1 MLISPFYNERDRTN
15 LAQQTT
21 PTGASFTSKLK
32 KPKYIAAIVIIAI
45 ILVGVGAAAYYYSLP
60 KSSST
65 YKIVTS
71 TSPRIRYLGF
81 NVQNV
86 TDVRVR
92 QAIAY
97 AVDRS
102 AINSNVFNNLT
113 QPLYSMV
120 PSAMPYSQPVFQTKY
135 GSSPNLLKAESLLT
149 QAGYYNTTN
158 GCSDKNAKCLSIK
171 LWFNSDGHYGDT
183 EPTVALQIKTSLEK
197 TGLITVNLYS
207 EPWATYKT
215 DVSAGKLP
223 FYLLGWYPDYFD
235 SDDYVS
241 PFLQTDGAKV
251 EGSYY
256 SNATMDQWITQEENT
271 TDNTQRANLFG
282 QIQSQLAT
290 DVPYIPLWQN
300 GADIEYKSGITGV
313 YLHPV
318 TFKYFPMEWSGVSQ
332 LNVGTTDKIVC
343 LDPACAYDYFS
354 IEIINQVFDTL
365 LVYAPNDTTL
375 LPGLATQVPSLA
387 NGGISSDGM
396 NYTYH
401 LRQGVKFTDGT
412 PFNATVMKWSIERV
426 IALGDPG
433 GDPPTNPNYDA
444 AQYGGSA
451 AFLLYQVGGLGNNTF
466 STQTNNRIIV
476 LDPYTIRFHLS
487 KPLSFFNELMAFS
500 VSAPVSMSAYSKTQ
514 GQADTPVSK
523 IVGTGPYMVTDYTP
537 STGPI
542 VLQKNP
548 NYYNPGIYSSYGIP
562 SIPGISKINISLF
575 STATGMKNAL
585 LSGQIDMAYRQLNPQ
600 DITSL
605 QSKYGS

>member
-60 KSSST
+60 KSSSA

-81 NVQNV
+81 NVQTI

-102 AINSNVFNNLT
+102 AIRSNVFSNLT

-135 GSSPNLLKAESLLT
+135 GSTPNLSSAQTLLT
-149 QAGYYNTTN
+149 AAGYYNTTN
-158 GCSDKNAKCLSIK
+158 GCSGSANCLSIN

-183 EPTVALQIKTSLEK
+183 EPTVALQIKSSLEK
-197 TGLITVNLYS
+197 TGLIKVNLYS

-215 DVSAGKLP
+215 HVSAGTLP

-241 PFLQTDGAKV
+241 PFLQTAGAKI

-256 SNATMDQWITQEENT
+256 SNATMDQWITQEESTVNET
-271 TDNTQRANLFG
+271 LRTSLFA
-282 QIQSQLAT
+282 QIQNQLAK

-300 GADIEYKSGITGV
+300 GADIEYKSGISGV

-318 TFKYFPMEWSGVSQ
+318 TFKYFTMSWSTSQ
-332 LNVGTTDKIVC
+332 LNVGTTDKVVC

-387 NGGISSDGM
+387 NGGISPDGM

-426 IALGDPG
+426 IALGDPAS
-433 GDPPTNPNYDA
+433 PNYNA

-451 AFLLYQVGGLGNNTF
+451 AFLLFQVGGLGNNTNWL
-466 STQTNNRIIV
+466 TQTNDRIIV
-476 LDPYTIRFHLS
+476 IDPYTIRFHLNQ
-487 KPLSFFNELMAFS
+487 PISFFNELMAFS
-500 VSAPVSMSAYSKTQ
+500 VSAPVSPAAYSKTQ
-514 GQADTPVSK
+514 PQADTPISK
-523 IVGTGPYMVTDYTP
+523 IVGTGPYMVTTYTP

-542 VLQKNP
+542 VLQNNP
-548 NYYNPGIYSSYGIP
+548 NYYNTGIYSNYGIS
-562 SIPGISKINISLF
+562 SIPAIPKIVITLF

-585 LSGQIDMAYRQLNPQ
+585 LNGQIDMAYRTLNPQ

-605 QSKYGS
+605 QTKYGP

>member
-1 MLISPFYNERDRTN
+1 MTQTAPSAPSP
-15 LAQQTT
+15 
-21 PTGASFTSKLK
+21 GWSKQR
-32 KPKYIAAIVIIAI
+32 KYILAIVIVAVIVVAVVAAI
-45 ILVGVGAAAYYYSLP
+45 LLLP
-60 KSSST
+60 KSSSAIAVNVGT
-65 YKIVTS
+65 G
-71 TSPRIRYLGF
+71 PRIRFVGF
-81 NVQNV
+81 NIPTSPTYSNG
-86 TDVRVR
+86 TSISSGNYLNVR
-92 QAIAY
+92 QAFAY
-97 AVDRS
+97 AIDRD
-102 AINSNVFNNLT
+102 AINANVFLGLAT
-113 QPLYSMV
+113 PIYSMIP
-120 PSAMPYSQPVFQTKY
+120 PSMPYSQSVFKTKY
-135 GSSPNLLKAESLLT
+135 GAVANSTLGANLLT
-149 QAGYYNTTN
+149 QAGFNSTKN
-158 GCSDKNAKCLSIK
+158 GK
-171 LWFNSDGHYGDT
+171 LYIDLWYNSDGHYGDT
-183 EPTVALQIKTSLEK
+183 EPTAALVLKTSIEK
-197 TGLITVNLYS
+197 TGMVIVNLKS
-207 EPWATYKT
+207 ETWAQFVPDRK
-215 DVSAGKLP
+215 AGTFPL
-223 FYLLGWYPDYFD
+223 FMLGWYPDYFD

-241 PFLQTDGAKV
+241 PFLTASGAKSL
-251 EGSYY
+251 GSFYN
-256 SNATMDQWITQEENT
+256 NATVAGWINQEEST
-271 TDNTQRANLFG
+271 VDDTVRGNLFG
-282 QIQSQLAT
+282 QIQNAVASS
-290 DVPYIPLWQN
+290 VPYVPLWQGSAN
-300 GADIEYKSGITGV
+300 IGYRSDINGV

-318 TFKYFPMEWSGVSQ
+318 VFKYFTMSRPGSTQ
-332 LNVGTTDKIVC
+332 LNVGTTDSVVC

-354 IEIINQVFDTL
+354 IEVINQVFDTL
-365 LVYAPNDTTL
+365 LVYAPNSTTL
-375 LPGLATQVPSLA
+375 LPGLASQVPTVA
-387 NGGISSDGM
+387 NGGISTDEM

-523 IVGTGPYMVTDYTP
+523 IVGTGPYMVTNYTP
-537 STGPI
+537 SKGPI

>member
-1 MLISPFYNERDRTN
+1 MLISPFYNEQVRTN

-21 PTGASFTSKLK
+21 PTEASFTSKLK

-135 GSSPNLLKAESLLT
+135 GSTPNLSSAQTLLT
-149 QAGYYNTTN
+149 AAGYYNTTN
-158 GCSDKNAKCLSIK
+158 GCSGSANCLSIN

-183 EPTVALQIKTSLEK
+183 EPTVALQIKSSLEK
-197 TGLITVNLYS
+197 TGLIKVNLYS

-215 DVSAGKLP
+215 HVSAGTLP

-241 PFLQTDGAKV
+241 PFLQTAGAKI

-256 SNATMDQWITQEENT
+256 SNATMDQWITQEESTVNET
-271 TDNTQRANLFG
+271 LRTNLFAE
-282 QIQSQLAT
+282 IQNQLT
-290 DVPYIPLWQN
+290 KDVPYIPLWQN
-300 GADIEYKSGITGV
+300 GADIEYKSGISGV

-318 TFKYFPMEWSGVSQ
+318 TFKYFTMSWSTSQ
-332 LNVGTTDKIVC
+332 LNVGTTDKVVC

-387 NGGISSDGM
+387 NGGISPDGM

-426 IALGDPG
+426 IALGDPAS
-433 GDPPTNPNYDA
+433 PNYNA

-451 AFLLYQVGGLGNNTF
+451 AFLLCQVGGLGNNTNWL
-466 STQTNNRIIV
+466 TQTNDRIIV
-476 LDPYTIRFHLS
+476 IDPYTIRFHLNQ
-487 KPLSFFNELMAFS
+487 PISFFNELMAFS
-500 VSAPVSMSAYSKTQ
+500 VSAPVSPAAYSKTQ
-514 GQADTPVSK
+514 PQADTPISK
-523 IVGTGPYMVTDYTP
+523 IVGTGPYMVTTYTP

-542 VLQKNP
+542 VLQNNP
-548 NYYNPGIYSSYGIP
+548 NYYNTGIYSNYGIS
-562 SIPGISKINISLF
+562 SIPAIPKIVITLF

-585 LSGQIDMAYRQLNPQ
+585 LNGQIDMAYRTLNPQ

-605 QSKYGS
+605 QTKYGP

>member
-1 MLISPFYNERDRTN
+1 
-15 LAQQTT
+15 
-21 PTGASFTSKLK
+21 
-32 KPKYIAAIVIIAI
+32 
-45 ILVGVGAAAYYYSLP
+45 
-60 KSSST
+60 
-65 YKIVTS
+65 
-71 TSPRIRYLGF
+71 
-81 NVQNV
+81 
-86 TDVRVR
+86 
-92 QAIAY
+92 
-97 AVDRS
+97 
-102 AINSNVFNNLT
+102 
-113 QPLYSMV
+113 
-120 PSAMPYSQPVFQTKY
+120 
-135 GSSPNLLKAESLLT
+135 
-149 QAGYYNTTN
+149 
-158 GCSDKNAKCLSIK
+158 
-171 LWFNSDGHYGDT
+171 
-183 EPTVALQIKTSLEK
+183 
-197 TGLITVNLYS
+197 
-207 EPWATYKT
+207 
-215 DVSAGKLP
+215 
-223 FYLLGWYPDYFD
+223 
-235 SDDYVS
+235 
-241 PFLQTDGAKV
+241 
-251 EGSYY
+251 
-256 SNATMDQWITQEENT
+256 
-271 TDNTQRANLFG
+271 
-282 QIQSQLAT
+282 
-290 DVPYIPLWQN
+290 
-300 GADIEYKSGITGV
+300 
-313 YLHPV
+313 
-318 TFKYFPMEWSGVSQ
+318 
-332 LNVGTTDKIVC
+332 
-343 LDPACAYDYFS
+343 
-354 IEIINQVFDTL
+354 
-365 LVYAPNDTTL
+365 
-375 LPGLATQVPSLA
+375 
-387 NGGISSDGM
+387 M

-466 STQTNNRIIV
+466 STQTNDRIIV

>member
-1 MLISPFYNERDRTN
+1 M
-15 LAQQTT
+15 
-21 PTGASFTSKLK
+21 SKLK
-32 KPKYIAAIVIIAI
+32 QPKYIAAIVIIVI

-60 KSSST
+60 KSSSA
-65 YKIVTS
+65 YKIVTA

-81 NVQNV
+81 NVQTI
-86 TDVRVR
+86 TDLRVR

-97 AVDRS
+97 AVDRN
-102 AINSNVFNNLT
+102 AIRSNVFSNLT

-135 GSSPNLLKAESLLT
+135 GSTPNLSSAQTLLKA
-149 QAGYYNTTN
+149 AGYYNNTN
-158 GCSDKNAKCLSIK
+158 GCSDSAANCLSIK

-183 EPTVALQIKTSLEK
+183 EPTVALQIKSSLEK

-241 PFLQTDGAKV
+241 PFLQTAGAKV

-256 SNATMDQWITQEENT
+256 SNATMDQWITQEESTVNET
-271 TDNTQRANLFG
+271 LRTSLFA
-282 QIQSQLAT
+282 QIQNQLAK

-300 GADIEYKSGITGV
+300 GADIEYKSGISGV

-318 TFKYFPMEWSGVSQ
+318 TFKYFTMSWSGANQ
-332 LNVGTTDKIVC
+332 LNVGTTDKVVC

-375 LPGLATQVPSLA
+375 LPGLATQVPTLA

-401 LRQGVKFTDGT
+401 LRQGVKFSDGT
-412 PFNATVMKWSIERV
+412 AFNATVMKWSIERV
-426 IALGDPG
+426 IALGDPAS
-433 GDPPTNPNYDA
+433 PNYNA

-451 AFLLYQVGGLGNNTF
+451 AFLLYQVGGLGNNTNWT
-466 STQTNNRIIV
+466 TQTNDRIIV
-476 LDPYTIRFHLS
+476 IDPYTIKFHLN
-487 KPLSFFNELMAFS
+487 KPISFFNELMAFS
-500 VSAPVSMSAYSKTQ
+500 VSAPVSTAAYSKTQ
-514 GQADTPVSK
+514 PQADTPVSK
-523 IVGTGPYMVTDYTP
+523 IVGTGPYVVSSYTP

-542 VLQKNP
+542 VLQNNP
-548 NYYNPGIYSSYGIP
+548 NYYNPGLYSSNYGI
-562 SIPGISKINISLF
+562 STIPTIPKIVITLF

-585 LSGQIDMAYRQLNPQ
+585 LNGQIDMAYRTLNPQ

-605 QSKYGS
+605 QSTYG

>member
-1 MLISPFYNERDRTN
+1 M
-15 LAQQTT
+15 AQQTS

-60 KSSST
+60 KSSSA

-81 NVQNV
+81 NVQTI

-102 AINSNVFNNLT
+102 AIRSNVFSNLT

-135 GSSPNLLKAESLLT
+135 GSTPNLSSAQALLT
-149 QAGYYNTTN
+149 AAGYSATAN
-158 GCSDKNAKCLSIK
+158 GCSDSASNCLSIK

-183 EPTVALQIKTSLEK
+183 EPTVALQIKSSLEK
-197 TGLITVNLYS
+197 TGLIRVNLYS

-215 DVSAGKLP
+215 DVSAGTLP

-241 PFLQTDGAKV
+241 PFLQTAGAKV

-256 SNATMDQWITQEENT
+256 SNATMDQWITQEESTINET
-271 TDNTQRANLFG
+271 LRTSLFA
-282 QIQSQLAT
+282 QIQNQLAK

-300 GADIEYKSGITGV
+300 GADIEYKSGISGV

-318 TFKYFPMEWSGVSQ
+318 TFKYFTMSWSGTSQ
-332 LNVGTTDKIVC
+332 LNVGTTDKVVC

-387 NGGISSDGM
+387 NGGISSDGLTYS

-426 IALGDPG
+426 IALGDSFS
-433 GDPPTNPNYDA
+433 PNYNA

-451 AFLLYQVGGLGNNTF
+451 AFLLFQVGGLGNNTNWA
-466 STQTNNRIIV
+466 TQTNDRIIV
-476 LDPYTIRFHLS
+476 MDPYTIRFHLN
-487 KPLSFFNELMAFS
+487 KPISFFNELMAFS
-500 VSAPVSMSAYSKTQ
+500 VSAPVSTAAYSKTQ
-514 GQADTPVSK
+514 PQADTPISK
-523 IVGTGPYMVTDYTP
+523 IVGTGPYMVTSYTP

-542 VLQKNP
+542 VLQNNP
-548 NYYNPGIYSSYGIP
+548 NYYNTGIYSSNYGIS
-562 SIPGISKINISLF
+562 SIPAIPKIVITLF
-575 STATGMKNAL
+575 STAIGMKNAL
-585 LSGQIDMAYRQLNPQ
+585 LNGQIDMAYRTLNPQ

-605 QSKYGS
+605 QSKYGP

>member
-1 MLISPFYNERDRTN
+1 M
-15 LAQQTT
+15 AQQTP
-21 PTGASFTSKLK
+21 PTGVSFTSKLK

-60 KSSST
+60 KSSSA

-81 NVQNV
+81 NVPTI

-102 AINSNVFNNLT
+102 AIRSNVFSNLT

-135 GSSPNLLKAESLLT
+135 GSTPNLSSAQTLLT
-149 QAGYYNTTN
+149 AAGYFNTTN
-158 GCSDKNAKCLSIK
+158 GCSDSAANCLSIN

-183 EPTVALQIKTSLEK
+183 EPTVALQLKSSLEK
-197 TGLITVNLYS
+197 TGLIKVNLYS

-215 DVSAGKLP
+215 DVSLGKLP
-223 FYLLGWYPDYFD
+223 LYLLGWYPDYFD

-241 PFLQTDGAKV
+241 PFLQTAGAKV

-256 SNATMDQWITQEENT
+256 SNATMDQWITQEESTVNET
-271 TDNTQRANLFG
+271 LRTSLFA
-282 QIQSQLAT
+282 QIQNQLAK

-300 GADIEYKSGITGV
+300 GADIEYKSGISGV

-318 TFKYFPMEWSGVSQ
+318 TFKYFTMSWSGTSQ
-332 LNVGTTDKIVC
+332 LNVGTTDKVVC

-387 NGGISSDGM
+387 NGGVSPDGM

-426 IALGDPG
+426 IALGDPAS
-433 GDPPTNPNYDA
+433 PNYNA

-451 AFLLYQVGGLGNNTF
+451 AFLLFQVGGLGNNTNWT
-466 STQTNNRIIV
+466 TQTNDRIIV
-476 LDPYTIRFHLS
+476 IDPYTIRFHLNQ
-487 KPLSFFNELMAFS
+487 PISFFNELMAFS
-500 VSAPVSMSAYSKTQ
+500 VSAPVSPAAYSKTQ
-514 GQADTPVSK
+514 PQADTPISK
-523 IVGTGPYMVTDYTP
+523 IVGTGPYMVSSYTP

-542 VLQKNP
+542 VLQNNP
-548 NYYNPGIYSSYGIP
+548 NYYNTGIYNNYGIS
-562 SIPGISKINISLF
+562 SIPVIPKIVITLS

-585 LSGQIDMAYRQLNPQ
+585 LSGQIDMAYRTLNPQ

-605 QSKYGS
+605 QTKYGP

>member
-60 KSSST
+60 KSASA

-81 NVQNV
+81 NVQTI

-102 AINSNVFNNLT
+102 AIRSNVFSNLT

-135 GSSPNLLKAESLLT
+135 GSTPNLSSAQTLLT
-149 QAGYYNTTN
+149 AAGYYNTTN
-158 GCSDKNAKCLSIK
+158 GCSGSANCLSIN

-183 EPTVALQIKTSLEK
+183 EPTVALQIKSSLEK
-197 TGLITVNLYS
+197 TGLIKVNLYS

-215 DVSAGKLP
+215 HVSAGTLP

-241 PFLQTDGAKV
+241 PFLQTAGAKI

-256 SNATMDQWITQEENT
+256 SNATMDQWITQEESTVNET
-271 TDNTQRANLFG
+271 LRTSLFA
-282 QIQSQLAT
+282 QIQNQLAK

-300 GADIEYKSGITGV
+300 GADIEYKSGISGV

-318 TFKYFPMEWSGVSQ
+318 TFKYFTMSWSTSQ
-332 LNVGTTDKIVC
+332 LNVGTTDKVVC

-387 NGGISSDGM
+387 NGGISPDGM

-426 IALGDPG
+426 IALGDPAS
-433 GDPPTNPNYDA
+433 PNYNA

-451 AFLLYQVGGLGNNTF
+451 AFLLFQVGGLGNNTNWL
-466 STQTNNRIIV
+466 TQTNDRIIV
-476 LDPYTIRFHLS
+476 IDPYTIRFHLNQ
-487 KPLSFFNELMAFS
+487 PISFFNELMAFS
-500 VSAPVSMSAYSKTQ
+500 VSAPVSPAAYSKTQ
-514 GQADTPVSK
+514 PQADTPISK
-523 IVGTGPYMVTDYTP
+523 IVGTGPYMVTTYTP

-542 VLQKNP
+542 VLQNNP
-548 NYYNPGIYSSYGIP
+548 NYYNTGIYSNYGIS
-562 SIPGISKINISLF
+562 SIPAIPKIVITLF

-585 LSGQIDMAYRQLNPQ
+585 LNGQIDMAYRTLNPQ

-605 QSKYGS
+605 QTKYGP

>member
-1 MLISPFYNERDRTN
+1 
-15 LAQQTT
+15 LAQQT
-21 PTGASFTSKLK
+21 PSSGASFTSKLK
-32 KPKYIAAIVIIAI
+32 QPKYIAAIVIIAI

-60 KSSST
+60 KSSSA
-65 YKIVTS
+65 YKIVTA

-81 NVQNV
+81 NVPTI

-102 AINSNVFNNLT
+102 AIRSNVFSNLT

-120 PSAMPYSQPVFQTKY
+120 PSAMPYSLPIFQTKY
-135 GSSPNLLKAESLLT
+135 GSTPNLSSAQTLLKA
-149 QAGYYNTTN
+149 AGYYNTTN
-158 GCSDKNAKCLSIK
+158 GCSDSAAKCLSIN

-183 EPTVALQIKTSLEK
+183 EPTVALQIKSSLEK
-197 TGLITVNLYS
+197 TGLIKVNLYS

-241 PFLQTDGAKV
+241 PFLQTAGAKV

-256 SNATMDQWITQEENT
+256 SNVTMDQWITQEEST
-271 TDNTQRANLFG
+271 VDEALRTSLFA
-282 QIQSQLAT
+282 QIQNQLAK

-300 GADIEYKSGITGV
+300 GADIEYKSGISGV

-318 TFKYFPMEWSGVSQ
+318 TFKYFTMSWSGTSQ
-332 LNVGTTDKIVC
+332 LNVGTTDKVVC

-375 LPGLATQVPSLA
+375 LPGLATQVPTLA
-387 NGGISSDGM
+387 NGGVSPDGM

-426 IALGDPG
+426 IALGDPAS
-433 GDPPTNPNYDA
+433 PNYNA

-451 AFLLYQVGGLGNNTF
+451 AFLLYQVGGLGNNTNWT
-466 STQTNNRIIV
+466 TQTNDRIIV
-476 LDPYTIRFHLS
+476 IDANTIRFHLN

-500 VSAPVSMSAYSKTQ
+500 VSAPVSTAAYSKTQ
-514 GQADTPVSK
+514 PQADTPVSK
-523 IVGTGPYMVTDYTP
+523 IVGTGPYMVSSYTP

-542 VLQKNP
+542 VLQNNP
-548 NYYNPGIYSSYGIP
+548 NYYNPGLYSSTYGIS
-562 SIPGISKINISLF
+562 SIPVIPKIVITLF

-585 LSGQIDMAYRQLNPQ
+585 LNGQIDMAYRTLNPQ

-605 QSKYGS
+605 QSKYGP

>member
-60 KSSST
+60 KSASA

-81 NVQNV
+81 NVQTI

-102 AINSNVFNNLT
+102 AIRSNVFSNLT

-135 GSSPNLLKAESLLT
+135 GSTPNLSSAQTLLT
-149 QAGYYNTTN
+149 AAGYYNTTN
-158 GCSDKNAKCLSIK
+158 GCSGSANCLSIN

-183 EPTVALQIKTSLEK
+183 EPTVALQIKSSLEK
-197 TGLITVNLYS
+197 TGLIKVNLYS

-215 DVSAGKLP
+215 HVSAGTLP

-241 PFLQTDGAKV
+241 PFLQTSGAKI

-256 SNATMDQWITQEENT
+256 SNATMDQWITQEESTVNET
-271 TDNTQRANLFG
+271 LRTSLFA
-282 QIQSQLAT
+282 QIQNQLAK

-300 GADIEYKSGITGV
+300 GADIEYKSGISGV

-318 TFKYFPMEWSGVSQ
+318 TFKYFTMSWSTSQ
-332 LNVGTTDKIVC
+332 LNVGTTDKVVC

-387 NGGISSDGM
+387 NGGISPDGM

-426 IALGDPG
+426 IALGDPAS
-433 GDPPTNPNYDA
+433 PNYNA

-451 AFLLYQVGGLGNNTF
+451 AFLLFQVGGLGNNTNWL
-466 STQTNNRIIV
+466 TQTNDRIIV
-476 LDPYTIRFHLS
+476 IDPYTIRFHLNQ
-487 KPLSFFNELMAFS
+487 PISFFNELMAFS
-500 VSAPVSMSAYSKTQ
+500 VSAPVSPAAYSKTQ
-514 GQADTPVSK
+514 PQADTPISK
-523 IVGTGPYMVTDYTP
+523 IVGTGPYMVTTYTP

-542 VLQKNP
+542 VLQNNP
-548 NYYNPGIYSSYGIP
+548 NYYNTGIYSNYGIS
-562 SIPGISKINISLF
+562 SIPAIPKIVITLF

-585 LSGQIDMAYRQLNPQ
+585 LNGQIDMAYRTLNPQ

-605 QSKYGS
+605 QTKYGP